1 MNKVNNIATTVLG
14 YAFIGAALYDLVEM
28 HNLSGFDVAFITFTG
43 VALIIF
49 KEEGLKEITRKILN
63 KK

>member
-1 MNKVNNIATTVLG
+1 
-14 YAFIGAALYDLVEM
+14 M